1 VTAIANALLWAVE
14 TAINGTIAA
23 VGALLA
29 LVVAL
34 LPHMPAAPDLGS
46 ATWLGWLNWLVPVG
60 PMLAIAAAMIA
71 AWVFFLAVRVA
82 LRWVKAL

>member
-1 VTAIANALLWAVE
+1 MAAIGNALLWGVE
-14 TAINGTIAA
+14 TAINAVIAA

-29 LVVAL
+29 VVVAL
-34 LPHMPAAPDLGS
+34 LPHMPAAPSLGS
-46 ATWLGWLNWLVPVG
+46 ATWLGWLNWLLPIG

-71 AWVFFLAVRVA
+71 AWVLFLAVRVA

>member
-1 VTAIANALLWAVE
+1 VAAIGNALLWAGE
-14 TAINGTIAA
+14 TVVNALVAA

-29 LVVAL
+29 VVVAL
-34 LPHMPAAPDLGS
+34 LPGMPAAPSLGGPD
-46 ATWLGWLNWLVPVG
+46 WLGWLNWLLPIG

-71 AWVFFLAVRVA
+71 CWVTFLIVRVA